1 MKSKSVKIRILTLLL
16 CAATVCFAFTVI
28 GTNKVQAQGNF
39 VGEPFGKTYEYGAT
53 ITMPASLQIVS
64 DGNTFTANKSY
75 IRFPDGNLYKG
86 GNYNLNSFGGY
97 EIVYEAEANGKKI
110 TATHLFN
117 VKMPIYSTGKGAT
130 YDIATL
136 NDDFN
141 KNKETKGLSVK
152 LGSGET
158 FTYNKTFNVYEMPET
173 ELLWFNVMHFD
184 PIAKELVVTLTDC
197 YDSSRFI
204 EIVYR
209 KVAYSETYISV
220 GADRKAV
227 VGITNRPKSSS
238 DKVFYIDG
246 EGYKVNDKGG
256 IIVSNRKWER
266 HVAAGLT
273 KDRYN
278 NMKLSLDMK
287 NKERPRVYVRTAPET
302 GYNDLFAELNNPDIY
317 NYKFDG
323 FTTGEVRLSITAKT
337 LIGADSVELQIASM
351 CGVSGEDLKGGF
363 LVDEKGPEIVV
374 NSEKTSLNVMAG
386 VPIPVPTATAYDV
399 NGIAGKVDY
408 SVYYGYG
415 TSFQKSIVVKNG
427 ILVPSELGTYTIIY
441 TARDV
446 FGNTA
451 KKTLTLN
458 AVKEGEQGIDFTCEK
473 VTEAVAGNFISLDN
487 YSAKSLN
494 TTATVTVSVTGPDG
508 KPVAVA
514 SDMTMLCEAVG
525 EYTVTYEYFDD
536 LYSGSYTY
544 KFTARNGGI
553 SRFERNSVLTPDY
566 MIKGASYSV
575 DKVNAYKYS
584 SITPSLEKVNYT
596 ISYDGGA
603 FTSFN
608 PDEFTVTGANTLKIR
623 YALASDG
630 KVFIESKEVKIVD
643 VGYGET
649 VDGPKYF
656 AGDFVGRIDESTPDY
671 MTYALTVKNSGSLD
685 FINPLLMSA
694 FSMRYSLSAQVGSYS
709 FTFTDFYDRSNV
721 VTIEFVEGG
730 VKINGEFKAVSYN
743 SSESV
748 NVSYTDGNIVIGS
761 TSIPFDMGF
770 TSDKMLFGIHFD
782 SITTAGHL
790 NVYSICNQTFGY
802 YVTSDNVKPIISVE
816 HADRVASVGDV
827 ITIYAPE
834 VADVLSPSP
843 DLKCVV
849 SVYKNGTPVKS
860 IDGVIL
866 TNADAFAGYSF
877 KIDGFGSY
885 LVLYQY
891 TDGSGKVGDDRFAI
905 TVTDI
910 ELPEITLNDYDGKP
924 IQASIN
930 TELSPL
936 AYTVKDNITAT
947 DKINVTIVVYNSK
960 RVAVCVSND
969 KFTLTKAGKYTV
981 YIYCTDEAG
990 NTAYVSYEVNAK

>member
-1 MKSKSVKIRILTLLL
+1 MI
-16 CAATVCFAFTVI
+16 
-28 GTNKVQAQGNF
+28 
-39 VGEPFGKTYEYGAT
+39 
-53 ITMPASLQIVS
+53 
-64 DGNTFTANKSY
+64 
-75 IRFPDGNLYKG
+75 
-86 GNYNLNSFGGY
+86 
-97 EIVYEAEANGKKI
+97 
-110 TATHLFN
+110 
-117 VKMPIYSTGKGAT
+117 
-130 YDIATL
+130 
-136 NDDFN
+136 
-141 KNKETKGLSVK
+141 
-152 LGSGET
+152 
-158 FTYNKTFNVYEMPET
+158 
-173 ELLWFNVMHFD
+173 
-184 PIAKELVVTLTDC
+184 
-197 YDSSRFI
+197 
-204 EIVYR
+204 
-209 KVAYSETYISV
+209 
-220 GADRKAV
+220 
-227 VGITNRPKSSS
+227 
-238 DKVFYIDG
+238 
-246 EGYKVNDKGG
+246 
-256 IIVSNRKWER
+256 
-266 HVAAGLT
+266 
-273 KDRYN
+273 
-278 NMKLSLDMK
+278 
-287 NKERPRVYVRTAPET
+287 
-302 GYNDLFAELNNPDIY
+302 
-317 NYKFDG
+317 
-323 FTTGEVRLSITAKT
+323 
-337 LIGADSVELQIASM
+337 
-351 CGVSGEDLKGGF
+351 
-363 LVDEKGPEIVV
+363 
-374 NSEKTSLNVMAG
+374 
-386 VPIPVPTATAYDV
+386 
-399 NGIAGKVDY
+399 
-408 SVYYGYG
+408 
-415 TSFQKSIVVKNG
+415 
-427 ILVPSELGTYTIIY
+427 
-441 TARDV
+441 
-446 FGNTA
+446 
-451 KKTLTLN
+451 
-458 AVKEGEQGIDFTCEK
+458 
-473 VTEAVAGNFISLDN
+473 
-487 YSAKSLN
+487 
-494 TTATVTVSVTGPDG
+494 
-508 KPVAVA
+508 
-514 SDMTMLCEAVG
+514 CEAVG
-525 EYTVTYEYFDD
+525 EYTVTYEYFDN

-544 KFTARNGGI
+544 KFTARDGGI

-623 YALASDG
+623 YALASDD

-656 AGDFVGRIDESTPDY
+656 AGDFAGRTDESTPDY
-671 MTYALTVKNSGSLD
+671 MAYALTVKNSGSLD

-730 VKINGEFKAVSYN
+730 VKINREFKAVSYN

-782 SITTAGHL
+782 NITTAGHL

-849 SVYKNGTPVKS
+849 SVYKNGTPIKS

-910 ELPEITLNDYDGKP
+910 ELPEITLNGYDGKP

-981 YIYCTDEAG
+981 YIYCSDEAG
-990 NTAYVSYEVNAK
+990 NTAYVSYELIAK